1 VPEQKKNFALSTRRL
16 HKIDYSNIFSA
27 STIKCHQNCLMLL
40 AQNSTKSYLRLGIII
55 AKKNISS
62 AVIRNRYKRIIRDYI
77 RLHCSDIPLNTVIL
91 VKKHPQILENH
102 QLKKQLNDLFDR
114 MQRKYPDIKNTYN

>member
-1 VPEQKKNFALSTRRL
+1 VPEQKKSFALSTRRL
-16 HKIDYSNIFSA
+16 HKNDYSNIFSA

-40 AQNSTKSYLRLGIII
+40 ARHSTQSYLRLGIII

-77 RLHCSDIPLNTVIL
+77 RLHHADIALDTVIL
-91 VKKHPQILENH
+91 VKKHPQILENM
-102 QLKKQLNDLFDR
+102 QLKIILGDLFDR
-114 MQRKYPDIKNTYN
+114 LKCKYPKINNTHT